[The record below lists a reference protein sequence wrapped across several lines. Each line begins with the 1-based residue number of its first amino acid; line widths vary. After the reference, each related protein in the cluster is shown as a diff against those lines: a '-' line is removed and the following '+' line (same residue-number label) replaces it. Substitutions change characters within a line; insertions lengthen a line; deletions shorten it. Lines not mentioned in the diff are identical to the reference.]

1 MPDLKKITVGA
12 LETNCYVIASGERS
26 LVIDPGDEPNKIA
39 KLLNRN
45 NWKLDYVINTHG
57 HADHIGANHQLKKL
71 GAQILI
77 HPADAEML
85 TDPQKNL
92 SQFTGGRLLTGPP
105 ADKLLQE
112 GDWSWQGKEIK
123 IIHTPGHTP
132 GGICLLWGEWLFSG
146 DTLFA
151 GGVGRTDL
159 PGGNMDDLISSIREK
174 LFKLPGTTRVFP
186 GHGPES
192 TIGFEVENN
201 PFI

>member
-1 MPDLKKITVGA
+1 MPELEKLTVGA
-12 LETNCYVIASGERS
+12 LETNCYVIGSGDRA
-26 LVIDPGDEPNKIA
+26 LVIDPGDEANKITD
-39 KLLNRN
+39 LLNRN

-57 HADHIGANHQLKKL
+57 HADHIGGNYQLKKL

-77 HPADAEML
+77 HPADAGML
-85 TDPQKNL
+85 NDPQKNL
-92 SQFTGGRLLTGPP
+92 SQFTGGEFLTGPA
-105 ADKLLQE
+105 ADNLLQE
-112 GDWSWQGKEIK
+112 GDWSWQEEEIK

-132 GGICLLWGEWLFSG
+132 GGICLLWGDWLFSG

-159 PGGNMDDLISSIREK
+159 PGGNMEDLIASIREK
-174 LFKLPGTTRVFP
+174 LFKLPGDIKVFP
-186 GHGPES
+186 GHGPET